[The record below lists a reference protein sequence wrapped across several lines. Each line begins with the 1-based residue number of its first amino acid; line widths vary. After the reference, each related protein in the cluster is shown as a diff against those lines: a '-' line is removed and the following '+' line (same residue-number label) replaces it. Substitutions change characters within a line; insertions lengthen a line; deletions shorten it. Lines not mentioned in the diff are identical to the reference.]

1 MPHSISANPDF
12 SKSTVTLNTLASNVE
27 EILAESSLP
36 MAALYT
42 VTVTPISYTSQ
53 SFAYTLVYSYSSD
66 VQYETGYQSISI
78 TENNTASVLLTLPC
92 SLSGSTSIS
101 FSLSAYTT
109 YSVPSWIQINST
121 TGSLNIASPVTSI
134 DTDYYFYV
142 NSIISGVVDP
152 VQKVIKLTVK

>member
-53 SFAYTLVYSYSSD
+53 SFAYNRT
-66 VQYETGYQSISI
+66 
-78 TENNTASVLLTLPC
+78 
-92 SLSGSTSIS
+92 
-101 FSLSAYTT
+101 
-109 YSVPSWIQINST
+109 WILCLWIF
-121 TGSLNIASPVTSI
+121 V
-134 DTDYYFYV
+134 
-142 NSIISGVVDP
+142 
-152 VQKVIKLTVK
+152 